1 MSLDLPSALS
11 PSKVA
16 SFTHCGLA
24 FRFSS
29 IDRIYEPPSIHTTKG
44 TVVHRSLEHLFYD
57 FPAGERSL
65 EAALA
70 QLPIVRA
77 EYAEHP
83 EYVELG
89 LSAEDEVMFWDDAA
103 VLVQNLFR
111 LEDPN
116 DVKVLG
122 TELRLEADLGG
133 VIVRGVI
140 DRLELAPDG
149 ALVVTDYK
157 TGAAPRVQFEAKR
170 LAGVHFYAAM
180 CEATIGRRPDRIQL
194 LHLREPEAIIT
205 VPTDQSVRGLK
216 MRTSAIWK
224 AIETAC
230 ERDDFR
236 PNPGPL
242 CSWCS
247 FQQWCPVFGGDPNDA
262 PRAVRDPDPAFDDP
276 ALDGTVAIA
285 V

>member
-1 MSLDLPSALS
+1 LELPSALS
-11 PSKVA
+11 PSKVS

-44 TVVHRSLEHLFYD
+44 TIVHRCLERLYYD
-57 FPAGERSL
+57 FDAGHRSR
-65 EAALA
+65 EVALA
-70 QLPIVRA
+70 QIPLVRA

-83 EYVELG
+83 EYVELH
-89 LSAEDEVMFWDDAA
+89 LSAEDEVLFWDDVA
-103 VLVQNLFR
+103 VLVLNIFR

-122 TELRLEADLGG
+122 TELRLQADIGG

-157 TGAAPRVQFEAKR
+157 TGTAPRVQFEAKR

-216 MRTSAIWK
+216 VRTGAIWK

-247 FQQWCPVFGGDPNDA
+247 FQQWCPVFGGDPAAA
-262 PRAVRDPDPAFDDP
+262 PRQTRDPDPAFHDT
-276 ALDGTVAIA
+276 AFDGTEAIA

>member
-1 MSLDLPSALS
+1 LDLPSALS

-44 TVVHRSLEHLFYD
+44 TIVHRCLERLFYD
-57 FPAGERSL
+57 FPAGARTREV
-65 EAALA
+65 ALA
-70 QLPIVRA
+70 QIPLVRV
-77 EYAEHP
+77 EYATDP
-83 EYVELG
+83 EYVELA
-89 LSAEDEVMFWDDAA
+89 LSPDDETLFWDDVA
-103 VLVQNLFR
+103 VLVLNIFR

-122 TELRLEADLGG
+122 TELRLQADIGG

-157 TGAAPRVQFEAKR
+157 TGTAPRVQFEAKR

-216 MRTSAIWK
+216 IRSGAIWK

-247 FQQWCPVFGGDPNDA
+247 FQQWCPVYGGDPSTA
-262 PRAVRDPDPAFDDP
+262 PRLTRDPDPAFDDEG
-276 ALDGTVAIA
+276 AVAIA

>member
-1 MSLDLPSALS
+1 MELPSALS

-29 IDRIYEPPSIHTTKG
+29 IDRIYEPPSIHMTKG
-44 TVVHRSLEHLFYD
+44 TIVHRCLEHLFYD
-57 FPAGERSL
+57 FGNGERSR
-65 EAALA
+65 EVALA
-70 QLPIVRA
+70 QIPLVRE

-83 EYVELG
+83 EYVELE
-89 LSAEDEVMFWDDAA
+89 LSADDEAMFWDDVQTL
-103 VLVQNLFR
+103 VLNLFR

-157 TGAAPRVQFEAKR
+157 TGTAPRVQFEGKR
-170 LAGVHFYAAM
+170 LAGVHFYSAM

-194 LHLREPEAIIT
+194 LHLREPEAITT

-216 MRTSAIWK
+216 LRTGAIWK

-247 FQQWCPVFGGDPNDA
+247 FKEWCPVFGGNPANA
-262 PRAVRDPDPAFDDP
+262 PRRLRDPDPAFHEE
-276 ALDGTVAIA
+276 LSTGTAAVA
-285 V
+285 

>member
-44 TVVHRSLEHLFYD
+44 TIVHRCLERLFYD
-57 FPAGERSL
+57 FDAGSRSL
-65 EAALA
+65 QVAREQIPL
-70 QLPIVRA
+70 VRE

-83 EYVELG
+83 EYAELG
-89 LSAEDEVMFWDDAA
+89 LTDDDAALFWDD
-103 VLVQNLFR
+103 VDTLVTNLFR
-111 LEDPN
+111 LEDPST
-116 DVKVLG
+116 VKVLG
-122 TELRLEADLGG
+122 TELRLEANLGG

-157 TGAAPRVQFEAKR
+157 TGAAPRVQFESKR

-205 VPTDQSVRGLK
+205 VPTDRSVRGLT
-216 MRTSAIWK
+216 MRTTAVWK

-230 ERDDFR
+230 ARDDFR

-247 FQQWCPVFGGDPNDA
+247 FKQWCPVFGGDPATA
-262 PRAVRDPDPAFDDP
+262 PRVARDPDPAFDDERAGA
-276 ALDGTVAIA
+276 ALIA
-285 V
+285 

>member
-1 MSLDLPSALS
+1 LELPSALS

-16 SFTHCGLA
+16 SFTHCGLS

-29 IDRIYEPPSIHTTKG
+29 IDRIYEPPSIHMTKG
-44 TVVHRSLEHLFYD
+44 TIVHRCLERLFWNFD
-57 FPAGERSL
+57 QGHRSR
-65 EAALA
+65 EVALA
-70 QLPIVRA
+70 QIPIVHD

-83 EYVELG
+83 EYTELN
-89 LSAEDEVMFWDDAA
+89 LSPDDAA
-103 VLVQNLFR
+103 VFWDDVAVLVLNLFR

-116 DVKVLG
+116 DIKILG
-122 TELRLEADLGG
+122 TELRLEANIGG
-133 VIVRGVI
+133 VVVRGII

-157 TGAAPRVQFEAKR
+157 TGASPKVQYEGKR
-170 LAGVHFYAAM
+170 LSGVHFYAAL
-180 CEATIGRRPDRIQL
+180 CEATFGRRPDRIQL
-194 LHLREPEAIIT
+194 LHLREPEAIIN
-205 VPTDQSVRGLK
+205 VPTDQSARGLK
-216 MRTSAIWK
+216 MRATAVWK

-247 FQQWCPVFGGDPNDA
+247 FQQWCPIFGGNPADA
-262 PRAVRDPDPAFDDP
+262 PRKTRDEFGELPTIVDEAEAV
-276 ALDGTVAIA
+276 LT
-285 V
+285 

>member
-1 MSLDLPSALS
+1 MSLELPSALS

-44 TVVHRSLEHLFYD
+44 TIVHRCLERLFYD
-57 FPAGERSL
+57 FPNGQRSP
-65 EAALA
+65 EVALA
-70 QLPIVRA
+70 QIPLVRA

-83 EYVELG
+83 EYVELE
-89 LSAEDEVMFWDDAA
+89 LTAEAEALFWDDVA
-103 VLVQNLFR
+103 VLVCNIFR

-116 DVKVLG
+116 DVNVLG
-122 TELRLEADLGG
+122 TELRLQADLGG

-157 TGAAPRVQFEAKR
+157 TGTAPRVQFEAKR

-180 CEATIGRRPDRIQL
+180 CDATIGRRPDRIQL

-216 MRTSAIWK
+216 IRTGAVWK

-247 FQQWCPVFGGDPNDA
+247 FQQWCPVFGGDPATA
-262 PRAVRDPDPAFDDP
+262 PRQTRDPDPAFHDP
-276 ALDGTVAIA
+276 DLDTTVAIA

>member
-1 MSLDLPSALS
+1 
-11 PSKVA
+11 VA

-65 EAALA
+65 EVALA
-70 QLPIVRA
+70 QIPLVRA

-83 EYVELG
+83 EYVELA
-89 LSAEDEVMFWDDAA
+89 LSPEDEVLFWDDVA
-103 VLVQNLFR
+103 VLVGNLFR

-122 TELRLEADLGG
+122 TELRLEADIGG

-157 TGAAPRVQFEAKR
+157 TGTAPRVQFEAKR
-170 LAGVHFYAAM
+170 LAGVHFYAAL

-216 MRTSAIWK
+216 MRTNAIWK

-247 FQQWCPVFGGDPNDA
+247 FQQWCPVFGGDPATA
-262 PRAVRDPDPAFDDP
+262 PRAVRDPDPAFEDEI
-276 ALDGTVAIA
+276 ALA

>member
-1 MSLDLPSALS
+1 LELPSALS
-11 PSKVA
+11 PSKVS

-44 TVVHRSLEHLFYD
+44 TIVHRCLERLYYD
-57 FPAGERSL
+57 FPNGQRSQ
-65 EAALA
+65 EVALA
-70 QLPIVRA
+70 QIPLVRA

-83 EYVELG
+83 EYVELE
-89 LSAEDEVMFWDDAA
+89 LTPEAEALFWDDVA
-103 VLVQNLFR
+103 VLVLNIFR

-116 DVKVLG
+116 DVNVLG
-122 TELRLEADLGG
+122 TELRLQADLGG

-157 TGAAPRVQFEAKR
+157 TGTAPRVQFEAKR

-216 MRTSAIWK
+216 IRTGAIWK
-224 AIETAC
+224 AIQTAC

-247 FQQWCPVFGGDPNDA
+247 FQQWCPVFGGDPTTA
-262 PRAVRDPDPAFDDP
+262 PRQTRDPDPAFDDP
-276 ALDGTVAIA
+276 ALEGTVAIA

>member
-1 MSLDLPSALS
+1 
-11 PSKVA
+11 VA

-44 TVVHRSLEHLFYD
+44 TVVHRCLERLFYD
-57 FPAGERSL
+57 FPAGARTPEV
-65 EAALA
+65 ALA
-70 QLPIVRA
+70 QLPLVRA
-77 EYAEHP
+77 EYADDP
-83 EYVELG
+83 EYAELE
-89 LSAEDEVMFWDDAA
+89 LSADDEVLFWDDVA
-103 VLVQNLFR
+103 VLVLNLFR

-122 TELRLEADLGG
+122 TELRLQADLGG

-157 TGAAPRVQFEAKR
+157 TGTAPRVQYEGKR

-216 MRTSAIWK
+216 MRTNAIWK

-247 FQQWCPVFGGDPNDA
+247 FQQWCPTFGGDPATA
-262 PRAVRDPDPAFDDP
+262 PRAARDPDPAFTDEV
-276 ALDGTVAIA
+276 ALA

>member
-1 MSLDLPSALS
+1 LELPSALS

-44 TVVHRSLEHLFYD
+44 TIVHRCLERLFYD
-57 FPAGERSL
+57 FPAGARTRET
-65 EAALA
+65 ALA
-70 QLPIVRA
+70 QSPLVRA
-77 EYAEHP
+77 EFAEHP
-83 EYVELG
+83 EYTELNM
-89 LSAEDEVMFWDDAA
+89 STEDEEAFWADVP
-103 VLVQNLFR
+103 VLVLNLFR

-116 DVKVLG
+116 EVKVLG
-122 TELRLEADLGG
+122 TELRMEADLGG
-133 VIVRGVI
+133 VMLRGVI

-157 TGAAPRVQFEAKR
+157 TGGAPKVQYEGRR
-170 LAGVHFYAAM
+170 LAGVHFYSFL
-180 CEATIGRRPDRIQL
+180 CEATLGRRPDRIQL

-205 VPTDQSVRGLK
+205 VPTDQSARGSQ
-216 MRTSAIWK
+216 MRAKAVWK

-236 PNPGPL
+236 PNPSAL

-247 FQQWCPVFGGDPNDA
+247 FQAWCPAFGGDPADA
-262 PRAVRDPDPAFDDP
+262 PRLPKNAPPADPADDL
-276 ALDGTVAIA
+276 AEVAA
-285 V
+285 VLT

>member
-1 MSLDLPSALS
+1 MSLELPSALS
-11 PSKVA
+11 PSKVS

-44 TVVHRSLEHLFYD
+44 TIVHRCLERLFYD
-57 FPAGERSL
+57 FGPGQRTRET
-65 EAALA
+65 ALA
-70 QLPIVRA
+70 QLAFVRA

-83 EYVELG
+83 EYVELD
-89 LSAEDEVMFWDDAA
+89 LSAEDEALFWDDVA
-103 VLVQNLFR
+103 VLVLNLFR

-116 DVKVLG
+116 DVNVLG

-157 TGAAPRVQFEAKR
+157 TGTAPRVQFEAKR

-216 MRTSAIWK
+216 IRTNAIWK

-247 FQQWCPVFGGDPNDA
+247 FQQWCPVFGGDPAAA
-262 PRAVRDPDPAFDDP
+262 PRLTRDPDPAFTDEI
-276 ALDGTVAIA
+276 AIA

>member
-1 MSLDLPSALS
+1 LELPSALS

-44 TVVHRSLEHLFYD
+44 SIVHRCLEHLFYD
-57 FPAGERSL
+57 FEAGRRTPDV
-65 EAALA
+65 ALA
-70 QLPIVRA
+70 QIPLVRA

-83 EYVELG
+83 EYVELN
-89 LSAEDEVMFWDDAA
+89 LSADDEALFWDDVA

-111 LEDPN
+111 IEDPN

-157 TGAAPRVQFEAKR
+157 TGTAPRVQFEAKR

-216 MRTSAIWK
+216 VRTGAIWK

-247 FQQWCPVFGGDPNDA
+247 FQQWCPVFGGNPADA
-262 PRAVRDPDPAFDDP
+262 PRVVRDPDPAFHDEIP
-276 ALDGTVAIA
+276 VA

>member
-1 MSLDLPSALS
+1 MSLELPSALS

-44 TVVHRSLEHLFYD
+44 TIVHRCLERLFYD
-57 FPAGERSL
+57 FNPGQRTP
-65 EAALA
+65 EAAAA
-70 QLPIVRA
+70 QIPLVRA

-83 EYVELG
+83 EYVELA
-89 LSAEDEVMFWDDAA
+89 LSAEDEMLFWDDVA
-103 VLVQNLFR
+103 VLVGNLFR
-111 LEDPN
+111 LENPN

-133 VIVRGVI
+133 VVVRGVI

-216 MRTSAIWK
+216 IRTNAVWK

-230 ERDDFR
+230 ARDDFR

-242 CSWCS
+242 CGWCS
-247 FQQWCPVFGGDPNDA
+247 FQQWCPVFGGDPATA
-262 PRAVRDPDPAFDDP
+262 PRLSRDRDPAFSDE
-276 ALDGTVAIA
+276 VAVA

>member
-1 MSLDLPSALS
+1 MVEDVSLILPSALS

-24 FRFSS
+24 FRFSA

-44 TVVHRSLEHLFYD
+44 TIVHRCLELLFWD
-57 FPAGERSL
+57 FDAGQRSR
-65 EAALA
+65 EVALA
-70 QLPIVRA
+70 QIPRVRD

-83 EYVELG
+83 EYVELN
-89 LSAEDEVMFWDDAA
+89 LSADDEIVFWDDVK
-103 VLVQNLFR
+103 VLVLNLFR

-122 TELRLEADLGG
+122 TELRLEADIGG
-133 VIVRGVI
+133 VKVRGII

-157 TGAAPRVQFEAKR
+157 TGTAPKVQYEAKR
-170 LAGVHFYAAM
+170 MSGVHFYAAM

-205 VPTDQSVRGLK
+205 VPTDQSVRGLT
-216 MRTSAIWK
+216 MRTSAVWK
-224 AIETAC
+224 AIESAC
-230 ERDDFR
+230 ERDNFK
-236 PNPGPL
+236 PSPGPL

-247 FQQWCPVFGGDPNDA
+247 FQQWCPTFGGDPSQA
-262 PRAVRDPDPAFDDP
+262 PRKTRDEFGEFSEAAV
-276 ALDGTVAIA
+276 ALT
-285 V
+285 

>member
-1 MSLDLPSALS
+1 MILPSALS

-24 FRFSS
+24 FKFSS

-44 TVVHRSLEHLFYD
+44 TIVHRCLERLYYD
-57 FPAGERSL
+57 FDPGHRSP
-65 EAALA
+65 EVALT
-70 QLPIVRA
+70 QIPLVRA

-83 EYVELG
+83 EYVELAMD
-89 LSAEDEVMFWDDAA
+89 AENERLFWEDVE
-103 VLVQNLFR
+103 VLVRNIFR

-133 VIVRGVI
+133 VVVRGVI

-157 TGAAPRVQFEAKR
+157 TGAAPKIQYEAKR

-216 MRTSAIWK
+216 LRANAVWK
-224 AIETAC
+224 AIQSAC
-230 ERDDFR
+230 ERDNFA
-236 PNPGPL
+236 PQQGPL
-242 CSWCS
+242 CNWCA
-247 FQQWCPVFGGDPNDA
+247 FQQWCPAFGGNPADA
-262 PRAVRDPDPAFDDP
+262 PRRSFDADPAFQDE
-276 ALDGTVAIA
+276 AVVAVA
-285 V
+285 

>member
-1 MSLDLPSALS
+1 MSLELPSALS

-29 IDRIYEPPSIHTTKG
+29 IDRIYEPPSIHMTKG
-44 TVVHRSLEHLFYD
+44 TIVHRCLERLFYD
-57 FPAGERSL
+57 FGDGGRTRAV
-65 EAALA
+65 ALA
-70 QLPIVRA
+70 QIPLVRA
-77 EYAEHP
+77 EYSAHP
-83 EYVELG
+83 EYVELC
-89 LSAEDEVMFWDDAA
+89 LDAASEQLFWDDVETL
-103 VLVQNLFR
+103 VLNLFR

-116 DVKVLG
+116 AVKVLG

-140 DRLELAPDG
+140 DRLELASDG

-157 TGAAPRVQFEAKR
+157 TGAAPKVQYEGKR

-194 LHLREPEAIIT
+194 LHLREPEAIVTI
-205 VPTDQSVRGLK
+205 PTDQSVRGLK
-216 MRTSAIWK
+216 LRTGAIWK

-230 ERDDFR
+230 ARDDFR

-242 CSWCS
+242 CGWCS
-247 FQQWCPVFGGDPNDA
+247 FQEWCPVFGGDPVAA
-262 PRAVRDPDPAFDDP
+262 PRRTRDADPAFQHHDV
-276 ALDGTVAIA
+276 ALIA
-285 V
+285 